1 MDRHP
6 PLITLSRGR
15 QGGALI
21 YLESPELIL
30 KYNVKNT
37 PCNLCEQSKEKLITI
52 QNSFRMVACKNCGF
66 IYANPRPD
74 WETLKGLYQTYHSK
88 NSKGVESWAVLMD
101 RIFKEIACF
110 ISNQFPYSGKLLDIG
125 CGYGHFINIMGSYG
139 WDAYG
144 LEPSSAVSYTR
155 TKQLKIVHGTL
166 DDVRYNPNSFDV
178 ITMFY
183 VLEHLID
190 PVGALLKVN
199 NILKPGG
206 ILILRV
212 PHSTPIVRLLSILGI
227 ENNLY
232 DLPFHLSDF
241 SPETIR
247 RILEKTGFKAIRTF
261 PGEFTNP
268 EKFLE
273 RGITILT
280 GEGAKLL
287 YWLSRGKCLL
297 PGVSK
302 TTIAE
307 KSPVFLKN
315 KENK

>member
-1 MDRHP
+1 
-6 PLITLSRGR
+6 
-15 QGGALI
+15 
-21 YLESPELIL
+21 
-30 KYNVKNT
+30 
-37 PCNLCEQSKEKLITI
+37 
-52 QNSFRMVACKNCGF
+52 MVECKNCGF

-74 WETLKGLYQTYHSK
+74 WETLKELYQTYHSR
-88 NSKGVESWAVLMD
+88 NSKGMKSWAELMD
-101 RIFKEIACF
+101 RIFKETACF

-125 CGYGHFINIMGSYG
+125 CGYGHFIDIMESYG

-144 LEPSSAVSYTR
+144 LEPSSAVSCAR
-155 TKQLKIVHGTL
+155 TKLLKVAHGTL

-190 PVGALLKVN
+190 PVGVLLKVN

-206 ILILRV
+206 ILILRA

-261 PGEFTNP
+261 PGEFTRPNN
-268 EKFLE
+268 FLE
-273 RGITILT
+273 RSIATFT
-280 GEGAKLL
+280 GEVAKIL
-287 YWLSRGKCLL
+287 YWLSLRRFLL

-307 KSPVFLKN
+307 KPPYTHK
-315 KENK
+315 K